1 MYNADAHVILE
12 TPTESGV
19 EYTYIFVGAD
29 AWPNREGSLGSIL
42 LQHYTTFERVKEL
55 LSYGAAVHIGPKLEP
70 DYHKTHTYDNPQE
83 GVCVFYDRDR
93 HYQISGYNEDL
104 EEGFGGPKFTQDKND
119 FSFHDWAYLFRDGK
133 WFVQQYGEEEW
144 HDLQEVYDNYIKQGA
159 EGYYLFGRSY
169 FIRSEE
175 IEKLCVVG
183 RTGFLSHDDK
193 PRGLYVKLKNGYEFT
208 LYFPSDAIFH
218 DGDTYFYSYD
228 EHIHERMESSASR
241 VQYFTFSRCP
251 MFPVSWYDRKN
262 FFGRVESI
270 SFNTS
275 TSKTY
280 WLEDIQGVPLG
291 FTWSGVRYN
300 VERM

>member
-19 EYTYIFVGAD
+19 EYTYIFVGTD

-55 LSYGAAVHIGPKLEP
+55 LSYGAAVRIGSKLEP

-104 EEGFGGPKFTQDKND
+104 EEGFGEPKFTQDKKD

-133 WFVQQYGEEEW
+133 WFVQSYGEEEW
-144 HDLQEVYDNYIKQGA
+144 HDLGQAYENYINQGA
-159 EGYYLFGRSY
+159 EGYYLFRGTYFVRSD
-169 FIRSEE
+169 E
-175 IEKLCVVG
+175 IQKLCVVG
-183 RTGFLSHDDK
+183 RTSFPKLNNP

-208 LYFPSDAIFH
+208 LYFPSDAIFN
-218 DGDTYFYSYD
+218 DKDTHFYSYD
-228 EHIHERMESSASR
+228 EYIFERMKGSASK
-241 VQYFTFSRCP
+241 VEYFTFSRCP
-251 MFPVSWYDRKN
+251 MFPACWYDSKR

-280 WLEDIQGVPLG
+280 WLEDIKGVPLG
-291 FTWSGVRYN
+291 FTWGGVSYD
-300 VERM
+300 VE